1 MPDTQRKRA
10 RIMAPSRIIRI
21 PATMIRAALI
31 SVVGVPSR
39 RLFLRTPRRCFEMR
53 SPTPRAGIG
62 TAVTPTGRSIGTRRT
77 AGATTESTGMAARIR
92 LADWWCHPR
101 SVPDSETN
109 GFDVWCKDS
118 SMNIFGAREH
128 IAVQAELLEP
138 AGKSVVG
145 HICLLADGMQ
155 IGSYEEP

>member
-1 MPDTQRKRA
+1 
-10 RIMAPSRIIRI
+10 
-21 PATMIRAALI
+21 
-31 SVVGVPSR
+31 
-39 RLFLRTPRRCFEMR
+39 MR

-118 SMNIFGAREH
+118 SMNIFGARED

-145 HICLLADGMQ
+145 HICLFADGML
-155 IGSYEEP
+155 IGRYEEVVLLRCILDFLRGTIRHLTLLIVADLGNL